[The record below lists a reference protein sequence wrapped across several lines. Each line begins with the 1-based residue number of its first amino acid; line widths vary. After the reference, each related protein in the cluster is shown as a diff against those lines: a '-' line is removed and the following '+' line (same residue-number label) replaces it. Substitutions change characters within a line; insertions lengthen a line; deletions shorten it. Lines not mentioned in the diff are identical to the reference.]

1 MHMPGKLMSMV
12 LGLTGE
18 IDITT
23 VVPVVV
29 GAHIRAEISDR
40 QTAQW
45 LADQLS
51 DELAETCPG
60 LCAIV
65 CTDLWYL
72 NDDRLRT
79 RPTISIGEP
88 ELNAYAAFLAD
99 KLPDVY
105 SVKDVLVVQMDL
117 RSDDTTASC
126 WGRDAISTRQ
136 AAQAFV
142 ERYLTG
148 FVESVARQHD
158 ND

>member
-1 MHMPGKLMSMV
+1 MV

-18 IDITT
+18 IDTNT

-40 QTAQW
+40 PTAQW
-45 LADQLS
+45 LADQLT
-51 DELAETCPG
+51 DELADACPD
-60 LCAIV
+60 LCAVV

-72 NDDRLRT
+72 NDDRLQT
-79 RPTISIGEP
+79 RPTVSVGEP

-117 RSDDTTASC
+117 RSDDTVASC

-136 AAQAFV
+136 AAQAFA
-142 ERYLTG
+142 ERYLSG
-148 FVESVARQHD
+148 FVESIARQHAAD
-158 ND
+158 

>member
-1 MHMPGKLMSMV
+1 MPGKLARMV

-18 IDITT
+18 IDTNT

-40 QTAQW
+40 PTAQW
-45 LADQLS
+45 LADQLT
-51 DELAETCPG
+51 DELADACPD
-60 LCAIV
+60 LCAVV

-72 NDDRLRT
+72 NDDRLQT
-79 RPTISIGEP
+79 RPTVSVGEP

-117 RSDDTTASC
+117 RSDDTVASC

-136 AAQAFV
+136 AAQAFA
-142 ERYLTG
+142 ERYLSG
-148 FVESVARQHD
+148 FVDSIARQHAAD
-158 ND
+158 

>member
-1 MHMPGKLMSMV
+1 MPGKLARMV

-18 IDITT
+18 IDTNT

-40 QTAQW
+40 PTAQW
-45 LADQLS
+45 LADQLT
-51 DELAETCPG
+51 DELSDACPD
-60 LCAIV
+60 LCAVV

-72 NDDRLRT
+72 NDDRLQT
-79 RPTISIGEP
+79 RPTVSVGEP

-117 RSDDTTASC
+117 RSDDTVASC

-136 AAQAFV
+136 AAQAFA
-142 ERYLTG
+142 ERYLSG
-148 FVESVARQHD
+148 FVESIARQHAAD
-158 ND
+158 

>member
-1 MHMPGKLMSMV
+1 MPGKLARMV

-18 IDITT
+18 IDTNT

-40 QTAQW
+40 PTAQW
-45 LADQLS
+45 LADQLT
-51 DELAETCPG
+51 DELADACTD
-60 LCAIV
+60 LCAVV

-72 NDDRLRT
+72 NDDRLQT
-79 RPTISIGEP
+79 RPTVSVGEP

-117 RSDDTTASC
+117 RSDDTVASC

-136 AAQAFV
+136 AAQAFA
-142 ERYLTG
+142 ERYLSG
-148 FVESVARQHD
+148 FVDSIARQHTAD
-158 ND
+158 

>member
-1 MHMPGKLMSMV
+1 MPGKLARMV

-18 IDITT
+18 IDTNT

-40 QTAQW
+40 PTAQW
-45 LADQLS
+45 LADQLT
-51 DELAETCPG
+51 DELADACPD
-60 LCAIV
+60 LCAVV

-72 NDDRLRT
+72 NDDRLQT
-79 RPTISIGEP
+79 RPTVSVGEP

-117 RSDDTTASC
+117 RSDDTVASC

-136 AAQAFV
+136 AAQAFA
-142 ERYLTG
+142 ERYLSG
-148 FVESVARQHD
+148 FVESIARQHAAD
-158 ND
+158 